1 MNGPIRKVSVLV
13 MVMFLALM
21 VNMSY
26 SYVFRTESL
35 RSDPNNRR
43 VRDAEF
49 GTDRGDILVGNTP
62 VATSSAVNDRY
73 QFQRKYPQGTLY
85 APVTGYFSFMYV
97 SSALEQSQN
106 QALTGQSD
114 AQFLQR
120 MVDTA
125 TGKTPVGATVQ
136 TTLDARAQ
144 RAAYSALGDRP
155 GAVVAMDYST
165 GAVLAMVSTPSYD
178 PNQLASHDLTA
189 SQKAWSSL
197 TNNSDQPMLNRS
209 AKNVYPPGSTF
220 KLVTSAAALTD
231 GMSSSSMIPAG
242 KSYRLPNSTAVIN
255 NADDCG
261 GSSITLAQALK
272 TSCNTAYAQLGV
284 RLGDDKIRAQA
295 QKFGFGATQLAD
307 IGAVASRF
315 PANPDAAQTAMSAIG
330 QFEVAATPLQ
340 MCMVAAGVAN
350 DGVVMEPYIVSQV
363 RGADLNV
370 LSNHNPRQLSVA
382 MSATDARQLQQ
393 MMVGVVQGG
402 TGTRAQISGV
412 TVGGKT
418 GTARSDG
425 KRPPYAWFVAWA
437 NDPKVAVAVFVQD
450 SGATTAE
457 TSGGR
462 FAGPIAKRVI
472 EALR

>member
-1 MNGPIRKVSVLV
+1 MNGPIRKVTVFIAVLMAALLANMTVISVV
-13 MVMFLALM
+13 RAD
-21 VNMSY
+21 
-26 SYVFRTESL
+26 SL
-35 RSDPNNRR
+35 NADGRNRR

-49 GTDRGDILVGNTP
+49 SQNRGAILVGTEP
-62 VATSSAVNDRY
+62 IAESEPRKGRFPYVRTYPEGETWSS
-73 QFQRKYPQGTLY
+73 
-85 APVTGYFSFMYV
+85 VTGWYSYDYAR
-97 SSALEQSQN
+97 SGLEQSFN
-106 QALTGQSD
+106 AELAGTSSEQSFERVLD
-114 AQFLQR
+114 LLAGRRSQ
-120 MVDTA
+120 
-125 TGKTPVGATVQ
+125 GANIS
-136 TTLDARAQ
+136 TTLNPAAQ
-144 RAAYSALGDRP
+144 RAAVRALGSKR
-155 GAVVAMDYST
+155 GAAIAMDYTT
-165 GAVLAMVSTPSYD
+165 GEILALVSTPTFD
-178 PNQLASHDLTA
+178 PNRLSTVDLAA
-189 SQKAWSSL
+189 QREAWDEL
-197 TNNSDQPMLNRS
+197 LN
-209 AKNVYPPGSTF
+209 ADDEPLKNRGTREVYPPGSTF

-284 RLGDDKIRAQA
+284 RLGDDKIHAQA